1 MKRSVTVQI
10 GLVLI
15 GACCL
20 LVPWPSPPPAVS
32 AQEKSDTAEA
42 AKTERAAL
50 TGTWKLITH
59 VEGGRVVDYNTPQRF
74 TFADDKVTV
83 TLGDQVIAEGPVD
96 LDTTKAPRHLDFR
109 LTSGQTDLTIYIREG
124 DHLIQCG
131 CRDGKTR
138 PAEFAAGTATGG
150 EYLIVLRREK

>member
-1 MKRSVTVQI
+1 MKRSFTFQI

-20 LVPWPSPPPAVS
+20 LVPWPSARQAVS
-32 AQEKSDTAEA
+32 ALEKIDTAEV
-42 AKTERAAL
+42 AKKELAAL
-50 TGTWKLITH
+50 KGTWKLITH
-59 VEGGRVVDYNTPQRF
+59 VEGGRVVDYNTPQLY
-74 TFADDKVTV
+74 TFAADKLTV

-96 LDTTKAPRHLDFR
+96 LDTTKAPKHLRFR

-138 PAEFAAGTATGG
+138 PSEFAAGTANGG